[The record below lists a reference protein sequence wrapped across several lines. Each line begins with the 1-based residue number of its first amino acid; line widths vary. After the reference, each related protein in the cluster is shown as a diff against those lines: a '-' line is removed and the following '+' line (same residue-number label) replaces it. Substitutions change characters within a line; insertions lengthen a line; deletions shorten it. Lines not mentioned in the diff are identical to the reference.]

1 MAVLLKVP
9 LYSGTPKCGHAEIR
23 TPHSGVGKMFDIG
36 GGGWRIFFCVCEI
49 YMYKNTC
56 KCLFLTCAKAT

>member
-23 TPHSGVGKMFDIG
+23 TPHSGVGRCLILG
-36 GGGWRIFFCVCEI
+36 GGVANFFFVR
-49 YMYKNTC
+49 YTC
-56 KCLFLTCAKAT
+56 IKTRANACF

>member
-23 TPHSGVGKMFDIG
+23 TPHSGVGRCLILG
-36 GGGWRIFFCVCEI
+36 GGGVANFFLCV
-49 YMYKNTC
+49 
-56 KCLFLTCAKAT
+56 